1 MIVWPFSFPICC
13 LAVSSLVVGFMLG
26 HYFVIVIIFNFS
38 GKKMIEFG
46 YGLLPV
52 VSPYKMDHLL
62 DVVVVL
68 TIIPFKL
75 QGV

>member
-1 MIVWPFSFPICC
+1 
-13 LAVSSLVVGFMLG
+13 
-26 HYFVIVIIFNFS
+26 
-38 GKKMIEFG
+38 MIEFG